1 MALCSSRRP
10 ALLRLSR
17 LGERGRG
24 TNSIAL
30 ASNLALANSAYIPYA
45 VPTTFV
51 VVVSCRVEIKILR
64 RFPPRHRRDA
74 SQGRRRP
81 HDAPARVE
89 VHRTHVAREL
99 GIRELG
105 KKSHRFATSS
115 SPAPVVPRLPVP
127 QALWHPLIDYW
138 LVVYREKI
146 AISMLGLDILAGQ
159 GEGSS
164 ELFLFMEK

>member
-1 MALCSSRRP
+1 M
-10 ALLRLSR
+10 
-17 LGERGRG
+17 
-24 TNSIAL
+24 
-30 ASNLALANSAYIPYA
+30 
-45 VPTTFV
+45 
-51 VVVSCRVEIKILR
+51 
-64 RFPPRHRRDA
+64 
-74 SQGRRRP
+74 
-81 HDAPARVE
+81 
-89 VHRTHVAREL
+89 
-99 GIRELG
+99 G
-105 KKSHRFATSS
+105 KKSRRFATSS